1 LIFKSLVWRISLT
14 FCIKERKKERKT
26 LAWAR
31 MSRCCT
37 SECLIRIVCH
47 EKLLYA
53 LLSSKRQRVGGS
65 IIGDKGYPMIND
77 LRLGHH
83 VLLQAS
89 AFIKVELGKNIK
101 EKKKRGEWVGAHS
114 HYLFGILNTSFRKH
128 NYRWKILV
136 EV

>member
-1 LIFKSLVWRISLT
+1 MTRIWYNYKGKG
-14 FCIKERKKERKT
+14 KEGET

-101 EKKKRGEWVGAHS
+101 EKKKGVSGWVPIVIIFLG
-114 HYLFGILNTSFRKH
+114 Y
-128 NYRWKILV
+128 
-136 EV
+136 